1 MTPTELIKLVQ
12 DAPGSMY
19 TREDVIN
26 LLNKVEVQA
35 PATEVTLSDE
45 VMEKIIEEV
54 SYVLDTLCWDDV
66 VEKEFQCDSYGSE
79 ATITC
84 EVTVDVSEVTSK
96 VERALQDL
104 DFEQLNENN

>member
-26 LLNKVEVQA
+26 LLNKVEV
-35 PATEVTLSDE
+35 PATNATISDE
-45 VMEKIIEEV
+45 VMEQIIEEV
-54 SYVLDTLCWDDV
+54 VDVLEGVHWDDLV
-66 VEKEFQCDSYGSE
+66 QKEFSCDSYGSE

-84 EVTVDVSEVTSK
+84 EVTIDIDNVVDDVR
-96 VERALQDL
+96 RALKDL
-104 DFEQLNENN
+104 ELNENN

>member
-26 LLNKVEVQA
+26 LLNKVEA
-35 PATEVTLSDE
+35 PTANTTISDE
-45 VMEKIIEEV
+45 VMEQIIEEV
-54 SYVLDTLCWDDV
+54 VDVLEGVHWDDLAQ
-66 VEKEFQCDSYGSE
+66 KEFSCDSYGSE

-84 EVTVDVSEVTSK
+84 EVTIDIDNVVDDVR
-96 VERALQDL
+96 RALKDL
-104 DFEQLNENN
+104 ELNENN

>member
-26 LLNKVEVQA
+26 LLNRVEVQA
-35 PATEVTLSDE
+35 PTTNVTISDE
-45 VMEKIIEEV
+45 VMEKIVEEV
-54 SYVLDTLCWDDV
+54 TYVLDTLCWEDV
-66 VEKEFQCDSYGSE
+66 IEKEFSCDTYGSE

-84 EVTVDVSEVTSK
+84 EVTVDASDVVGR
-96 VERALQDL
+96 VEKALKEL
-104 DFEQLNENN
+104 DLNENN

>member
-26 LLNKVEVQA
+26 LLNKVQT
-35 PATEVTLSDE
+35 ATNATISDE
-45 VMEKIIEEV
+45 VMEQIIEEV
-54 SYVLDTLCWDDV
+54 VDVLEGVHWDDLV
-66 VEKEFQCDSYGSE
+66 QKEFSCDSYGSE

-84 EVTVDVSEVTSK
+84 EVTIDIDNVVDDVK
-96 VERALQDL
+96 RALKDL
-104 DFEQLNENN
+104 ELNENN

>member
-35 PATEVTLSDE
+35 PATNATISDE
-45 VMEKIIEEV
+45 VMEKIVEEV
-54 SYVLDTLCWDDV
+54 SYVLDTLFWEDV
-66 VEKEFQCDSYGSE
+66 VEKEFSCDTYGSE
-79 ATITC
+79 ATISC
-84 EVTVDVSEVTSK
+84 EVTVDVSDVVSR
-96 VERALQDL
+96 VEKALKEL
-104 DFEQLNENN
+104 DLNENN

>member
-26 LLNKVEVQA
+26 LLNKVEV
-35 PATEVTLSDE
+35 PATNATISDE
-45 VMEKIIEEV
+45 VMEQIIEEV
-54 SYVLDTLCWDDV
+54 VDVLEGVHWDDLV
-66 VEKEFQCDSYGSE
+66 QKEFSCDSYGSE

-84 EVTVDVSEVTSK
+84 EVTIDIDNVVDDVK
-96 VERALQDL
+96 RALKDL
-104 DFEQLNENN
+104 ELNENN

>member
-26 LLNKVEVQA
+26 LLNKVEA
-35 PATEVTLSDE
+35 PTANATISDE
-45 VMEKIIEEV
+45 VMEQIIEEV
-54 SYVLDTLCWDDV
+54 VDVLEGVHWDDLV
-66 VEKEFQCDSYGSE
+66 QKEFSCDSYGSE

-84 EVTVDVSEVTSK
+84 EVTIDIDDVVND
-96 VERALQDL
+96 VRRALKDL
-104 DFEQLNENN
+104 DLNENY

>member
-26 LLNKVEVQA
+26 LLNKVEA
-35 PATEVTLSDE
+35 PNATISDE
-45 VMEKIIEEV
+45 VMGKIIGEV
-54 SYVLDTLCWDDV
+54 MDVLELTNWDDLV
-66 VEKEFQCDSYGSE
+66 QKEFSCDTYGSE

-84 EVTVDVSEVTSK
+84 EVTIDIDNVVDDVK
-96 VERALQDL
+96 RALERL
-104 DFEQLNENN
+104 DLNENN